1 MPNKRAQTNGK
12 SAFASKNAQPS
23 DIEESR
29 TEQFLSRTQSHG
41 KIGEKSDIYI
51 SLIVV
56 VYLTTTTYNL
66 LGLIGLSLV
75 NLRTRL

>member
-1 MPNKRAQTNGK
+1 MEKVHLPQKMLSQVILKRAGQSHS
-12 SAFASKNAQPS
+12 SAA
-23 DIEESR
+23 
-29 TEQFLSRTQSHG
+29 LSHG